1 VNIERLAAVLL
12 DRARLS
18 LPCRSE
24 GHRPSGGGS
33 PHRSE
38 DVPVSYEYRVSMVRE
53 AKESPFLHLSAEPII
68 DATYGHLAADAERVE
83 LNLLDA
89 YNATC
94 GRGLAIG
101 MSED

>member
-1 VNIERLAAVLL
+1 MPQSVLFRLPTDMAGC
-12 DRARLS
+12 
-18 LPCRSE
+18 PE
-24 GHRPSGGGS
+24 GG
-33 PHRSE
+33 
-38 DVPVSYEYRVSMVRE
+38 
-53 AKESPFLHLSAEPII
+53 PFLAEASLGPYPGRRRFSGSFIDCPSSAEPII

-83 LNLLDA
+83 LDLLDA